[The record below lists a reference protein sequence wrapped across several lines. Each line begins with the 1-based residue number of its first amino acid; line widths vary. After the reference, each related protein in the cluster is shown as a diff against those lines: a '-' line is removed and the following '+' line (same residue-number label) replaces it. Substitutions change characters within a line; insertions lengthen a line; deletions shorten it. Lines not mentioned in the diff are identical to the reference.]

1 MMGAVDELLERSAQL
16 ATLSEA
22 LTAVRAT
29 SAGRMLLVGGEAGV
43 GKTML
48 LRDFCGRQDDRLR
61 ILWGACDGLLTPG
74 PLDPLFD
81 IAEST
86 GGELEALVSRE
97 ARPHEVAG
105 ALIREL
111 DGGRVTIVVIDDL
124 HWADEATLDVL
135 RLLARKIGS
144 VPALVLATY
153 RATELDRAH
162 PLRIVVGE
170 LATNRA
176 VARVAVP
183 PLSSAAVAQLAAP
196 FGVDAEVLYR
206 KTSGNP
212 FFVSEVLAAGT
223 PDVPSTVRDAVLARM
238 ARLSPP
244 GQRLLEAIAIAP
256 AHAEL
261 WLLERIAAA
270 ELDQLEECLASGMV
284 TAGAAAAVSFRHELA
299 RLTIEETQPPDRR
312 LALHRQAMQ
321 ALVDPPDQAPD
332 LARVAHHAEAA
343 QNREA
348 VLRFAPAAA
357 ARASSLGAHREA
369 AAQYARALC
378 FADGTPASQRAEL
391 LERRAH
397 ECYLSDQL
405 DQAVE
410 AQQAAVTLRRD
421 LSDIRREGD
430 ALRSLARLLGFAGHT
445 QAAAAA
451 VGEAIELLEQ
461 LEPGRELALAY
472 GKVAQRRCN
481 WEDLAGAIEWGTRS
495 LELGQR
501 LNDAEV
507 QVYALTTIGSAEF
520 KPDGSERPGRLEQ
533 ALELAIASRNE
544 DGAGRAFVNLVWLS
558 IRRRAYAFAERYV
571 GPGLEYCDE
580 RGLDYW
586 GLVLLASRARIELDR
601 GRWSQAAESV
611 ALALRNP
618 RSAPVIHALGGA
630 VQGLIRAR
638 RGDPESWPVLDT
650 ALAHAAP
657 PGELQQLAPVAA
669 ARAEAAWLDG
679 RTAAISEEVA
689 PALELALAHGAS
701 WEIGELACWRWRAGH
716 VDPVP
721 EGAAEPYRLEMTGRW
736 AAAADLWR
744 EIGCPYEAA
753 VALAGADD
761 DEALH
766 RALAE
771 FRGLGAAPAAAIV
784 TRRMRERGVRG
795 LPRGPRARTRKNA
808 AGLTARELEVLALI
822 AEGLRNADIA
832 KRLSLSEKTVDHH
845 VSAILR
851 KLAVR
856 SRREATDKAAD
867 LGLIAVAR
875 SGSRT

>member
-153 RATELDRAH
+153 RDTELDRAH

-284 TAGAAAAVSFRHELA
+284 TAGAAAVS
-299 RLTIEETQPPDRR
+299 
-312 LALHRQAMQ
+312 
-321 ALVDPPDQAPD
+321 
-332 LARVAHHAEAA
+332 
-343 QNREA
+343 
-348 VLRFAPAAA
+348 
-357 ARASSLGAHREA
+357 
-369 AAQYARALC
+369 
-378 FADGTPASQRAEL
+378 
-391 LERRAH
+391 
-397 ECYLSDQL
+397 
-405 DQAVE
+405 
-410 AQQAAVTLRRD
+410 
-421 LSDIRREGD
+421 
-430 ALRSLARLLGFAGHT
+430 
-445 QAAAAA
+445 
-451 VGEAIELLEQ
+451 
-461 LEPGRELALAY
+461 
-472 GKVAQRRCN
+472 
-481 WEDLAGAIEWGTRS
+481 
-495 LELGQR
+495 
-501 LNDAEV
+501 
-507 QVYALTTIGSAEF
+507 
-520 KPDGSERPGRLEQ
+520 
-533 ALELAIASRNE
+533 
-544 DGAGRAFVNLVWLS
+544 
-558 IRRRAYAFAERYV
+558 
-571 GPGLEYCDE
+571 
-580 RGLDYW
+580 
-586 GLVLLASRARIELDR
+586 
-601 GRWSQAAESV
+601 
-611 ALALRNP
+611 
-618 RSAPVIHALGGA
+618 
-630 VQGLIRAR
+630 
-638 RGDPESWPVLDT
+638 
-650 ALAHAAP
+650 
-657 PGELQQLAPVAA
+657 
-669 ARAEAAWLDG
+669 
-679 RTAAISEEVA
+679 
-689 PALELALAHGAS
+689 
-701 WEIGELACWRWRAGH
+701 
-716 VDPVP
+716 
-721 EGAAEPYRLEMTGRW
+721 
-736 AAAADLWR
+736 
-744 EIGCPYEAA
+744 
-753 VALAGADD
+753 
-761 DEALH
+761 
-766 RALAE
+766 
-771 FRGLGAAPAAAIV
+771 
-784 TRRMRERGVRG
+784 
-795 LPRGPRARTRKNA
+795 LPPRARPPDNRGDT
-808 AGLTARELEVLALI
+808 TARSSPRAPPPGD
-822 AEGLRNADIA
+822 ASAGRPARPGTRPRACGPSRRGGA
-832 KRLSLSEKTVDHH
+832 KPRGR
-845 VSAILR
+845 A
-851 KLAVR
+851 AVR
-856 SRREATDKAAD
+856 AGRRRQSELSGSPSRGGGSVRACPVLCRRHPGEST
-867 LGLIAVAR
+867 GRVAR
-875 SGSRT
+875 TPGP